1 MTPRLRELKERVGG
15 RYALSLPV
23 FLLASPFWIFGFVLN
38 EPASFN
44 TGEGFI
50 QGLAIAT
57 AGQLAMGLT
66 LWVGHLT
73 VGRNRGT
80 RPMSL
85 TALAIVWSASA
96 LARMAVMVPGLD
108 LFSLADDVPLETRL
122 IVSVFLATVG
132 YGIGSYA
139 MDGLVRF
146 REQRAELLHNLLQSE
161 DQLLAHRGAVSSM
174 KTALVERVEQKMD
187 ESRQPSN
194 HALDQLEKALMDR
207 ADVRPALDEL
217 RGLSED
223 TWRKISDDL
232 SLSAPGI
239 VPRIRL
245 LEFLTLFAGSGPFRL
260 PLIALV
266 TPFLYAIVYSRVFDG
281 VTGAV
286 VSLAW
291 FGGAVVFGLIANW
304 MLARLPRFVVP
315 AMLASVAVIIFSS
328 VPVIALADFLGA
340 SSASPARVISVHAI
354 SLIVV
359 MVASLPPTVTIARQT
374 VLDNLQKYMDRST
387 LEKLHVES
395 QLAIASQK
403 LASQLHGDVRG
414 NFLATI
420 LNLQR
425 HIDEGQVDEAL
436 SAIRKL
442 RLSLA
447 ERLDVLAD
455 DDNDLE
461 ALTQFISNWSAI
473 LDVSFDAPLASVPE
487 EFLPAVHTVVVDAIN
502 NAVRH
507 GDADWVRIGF
517 ALEGDALVLNI
528 RNNGTDRPGS
538 RVGLGTLHLNQL
550 APDKWSRFS
559 TEQGIV
565 QLVVRLERAHIS
577 ALSGRV

>member
-1 MTPRLRELKERVGG
+1 
-15 RYALSLPV
+15 
-23 FLLASPFWIFGFVLN
+23 
-38 EPASFN
+38 
-44 TGEGFI
+44 
-50 QGLAIAT
+50 
-57 AGQLAMGLT
+57 
-66 LWVGHLT
+66 
-73 VGRNRGT
+73 
-80 RPMSL
+80 
-85 TALAIVWSASA
+85 
-96 LARMAVMVPGLD
+96 
-108 LFSLADDVPLETRL
+108 
-122 IVSVFLATVG
+122 
-132 YGIGSYA
+132 
-139 MDGLVRF
+139 
-146 REQRAELLHNLLQSE
+146 
-161 DQLLAHRGAVSSM
+161 
-174 KTALVERVEQKMD
+174 
-187 ESRQPSN
+187 
-194 HALDQLEKALMDR
+194 
-207 ADVRPALDEL
+207 
-217 RGLSED
+217 
-223 TWRKISDDL
+223 
-232 SLSAPGI
+232 
-239 VPRIRL
+239 
-245 LEFLTLFAGSGPFRL
+245 
-260 PLIALV
+260 
-266 TPFLYAIVYSRVFDG
+266 
-281 VTGAV
+281 
-286 VSLAW
+286 
-291 FGGAVVFGLIANW
+291 
-304 MLARLPRFVVP
+304 
-315 AMLASVAVIIFSS
+315 
-328 VPVIALADFLGA
+328 
-340 SSASPARVISVHAI
+340 
-354 SLIVV
+354 
-359 MVASLPPTVTIARQT
+359 
-374 VLDNLQKYMDRST
+374 

-565 QLVVRLERAHIS
+565 QLVVRLEREHVT